1 MDLYNIIY
9 INQKEMIMKT
19 KLFFIFSIVLMVSG
33 VSFAQQA
40 PEISVEDL
48 EVCTSIED
56 RVPVGVDTSFSGDVE
71 KLYCFTKIVSN
82 QNEGSIYHVWVYNDR
97 VMSRIELP
105 TKAKVWRTWS
115 SKRIL
120 PSWTGKW
127 RVDIEAPD
135 GTILGSKEFEI
146 K

>member
-1 MDLYNIIY
+1 MKKKLLF
-9 INQKEMIMKT
+9 IM
-19 KLFFIFSIVLMVSG
+19 SIVLTVS
-33 VSFAQQA
+33 VLAFAQEA
-40 PEISVEDL
+40 PEISVEDM
-48 EVCTSIED
+48 EICTSIED

-82 QNEGSIYHVWVYNDR
+82 KDEGSIFHVWMYNDKEMAK
-97 VMSRIELP
+97 VELS

-127 RVDIEAPD
+127 RVDVQSPD
-135 GTILGSKEFEI
+135 GTVLGSKEFEV

>member
-1 MDLYNIIY
+1 
-9 INQKEMIMKT
+9 MKA
-19 KLFFIFSIVLMVSG
+19 KLFFIMFIVLAASV

-40 PEISVEDL
+40 PEISVVDL
-48 EVCTSIED
+48 EICTSVEERI
-56 RVPVGVDTSFSGDVE
+56 PVGVDTSFAGDVE
-71 KLYCFTKIVSN
+71 KLYCFTKITSN
-82 QNEGSIYHVWVYNDR
+82 QDEGSIFHVWVYNDKIMAR
-97 VMSRIELP
+97 VELS

-127 RVDIEAPD
+127 RVDVEAPD
-135 GTILGSKEFEI
+135 GTVLGSKEFEV

>member
-1 MDLYNIIY
+1 
-9 INQKEMIMKT
+9 MKT
-19 KLFFIFSIVLMVSG
+19 RLFFIMFIVLSTAA

-48 EVCTSIED
+48 EICTSIEE
-56 RVPVGVDTSFSGDVE
+56 RVPVGVDTTFSGDVE
-71 KLYCFTKIVSN
+71 RLYCFTKIVSN
-82 QNEGSIYHVWVYNDR
+82 KDEGSIFHVWLYNDR
-97 VMSRIELP
+97 VMARVELS

-127 RVDIEAPD
+127 RVDVESPD
-135 GTILGSKEFEI
+135 GTLLGSKEFEI

>member
-1 MDLYNIIY
+1 
-9 INQKEMIMKT
+9 MKK
-19 KLFFIFSIVLMVSG
+19 KLCFIAFIVLALSA

-40 PEISVEDL
+40 PETSVEDI
-48 EVCTSIED
+48 EICTSIED
-56 RVPVGVDTSFSGDVE
+56 RVPVGVDTSFSGDTE

-82 QNEGSIYHVWVYNDR
+82 QDEGTVYHVWIHNDQ
-97 VMSRIELP
+97 VMAKVSLS

-127 RVDIEAPD
+127 RVDIESPD
-135 GTILGSKEFEI
+135 GTLLGSKEFEV

>member
-1 MDLYNIIY
+1 
-9 INQKEMIMKT
+9 MIMKT
-19 KLFFIFSIVLMVSG
+19 KLLIIMFIVLMVSI

-40 PEISVEDL
+40 PETSVVDMEI
-48 EVCTSIED
+48 CTSIED
-56 RVPVGVDTSFSGDVE
+56 RVPVGVDTSFSADVE

-82 QNEGSIYHVWVYNDR
+82 QDEGSVFHVWLYNDR
-97 VMSRIELP
+97 VMSKIELP

-127 RVDIEAPD
+127 RVDIESPD
-135 GTILGSKEFEI
+135 GTLLGSKEFEV

>member
-1 MDLYNIIY
+1 
-9 INQKEMIMKT
+9 MKI
-19 KLFFIFSIVLMVSG
+19 KLFFIMFIVLIASV
-33 VSFAQQA
+33 VSFAQEA
-40 PEISVEDL
+40 PEISVIDL
-48 EVCTSIED
+48 EVCTSVEE

-71 KLYCFTKIVSN
+71 KLYCFTKITSN
-82 QNEGSIYHVWVYNDR
+82 QDEGSIFHVWLYNDR
-97 VMSRIELP
+97 VMARVELS

-127 RVDIEAPD
+127 RVDVEAPD
-135 GTILGSKEFEI
+135 GTVLGSKEFEI

>member
-1 MDLYNIIY
+1 
-9 INQKEMIMKT
+9 MKK
-19 KLFFIFSIVLMVSG
+19 KLFLIMLIVLILSA

-40 PEISVEDL
+40 PEVSVEDI

-56 RVPVGVDTSFSGDVE
+56 RVPVGVDTSFSGDIE
-71 KLYCFTKIVSN
+71 RLYCFTKIVSN
-82 QNEGSIYHVWVYNDR
+82 QDEVTVFHVWLHNDQVMAR
-97 VMSRIELP
+97 VPLS

-115 SKRIL
+115 SKKIL

-127 RVDIEAPD
+127 RVDVEAPD
-135 GTILGSKEFEI
+135 GTVLSSKEFEV

>member
-1 MDLYNIIY
+1 
-9 INQKEMIMKT
+9 MKA
-19 KLFFIFSIVLMVSG
+19 KLFFIMFIVLLVSAL
-33 VSFAQQA
+33 SFAQQA

-48 EVCTSIED
+48 EVCTSIEN
-56 RVPVGVDTSFSGDVE
+56 RVPVDVNTSFSGDVE

-82 QNEGSIYHVWVYNDR
+82 QDEGSIFHVWLHNDR
-97 VMSRIELP
+97 VMSRVELSY
-105 TKAKVWRTWS
+105 KAKVWRTWS

-127 RVDIEAPD
+127 RVDIETPD
-135 GTILGSKEFEI
+135 GTLLGSKEFEI

>member
-1 MDLYNIIY
+1 
-9 INQKEMIMKT
+9 MKK
-19 KLFFIFSIVLMVSG
+19 KLFFIIFIVLSVAV

-40 PEISVEDL
+40 PEISVEEV
-48 EVCTSIED
+48 EVCTSVED

-82 QNEGSIYHVWVYNDR
+82 QDEGSIFHVWLHNDR
-97 VMSRIELP
+97 VMARIELP

-115 SKRIL
+115 SKKIL

-127 RVDIEAPD
+127 RVDIESAD
-135 GTILGSKEFEI
+135 GTLLGSKEFEI